1 MVRVRGAS
9 TSSVVCGGYAAL
21 LKCVDNPCM
30 ADSINTPPVSA
41 GILTRAELARQLGVD
56 RAIVTRDAK
65 RGMPTHAVD
74 AAKHW
79 RDANLN
85 PASRKEVKLTRRAEQ
100 PTALGTALPLAPVMD
115 GGFMQERSRREK
127 ANADMAEL
135 RVKKQAGLVIDRE
148 PAERA
153 VFDAFRELRDSI
165 IVMHQSV
172 AHELAQI
179 AEPRAIALKL
189 EAEFRRTM
197 GEFEQQ
203 TRRRLAA
210 LAARE

>member
-1 MVRVRGAS
+1 M
-9 TSSVVCGGYAAL
+9 CGGYAAA
-21 LKCVDNPCM
+21 LKCVDNLFMVDP
-30 ADSINTPPVSA
+30 INTSPASA
-41 GILTRAELARQLGVD
+41 KVLTRAELARQLDVD

-65 RGMPTHAVD
+65 RGMPTNSVD

-85 PASRKEVKLTRRAEQ
+85 SASRKETKLTRRAGQ
-100 PTALGTALPLAPVMD
+100 LAAPGSTLPPAE
-115 GGFMQERSRREK
+115 GGFMQERARREK

-172 AHELAQI
+172 AHELAQMT
-179 AEPRAIALKL
+179 ESRAIALKL
-189 EAEFRRTM
+189 EAEFRRTL

-203 TRRRLAA
+203 TRRRLGA